1 MSSEGNKD
9 IAPEAV
15 SMEQSSISGAKR
27 KRGRPRKYEYPT
39 YELPQ
44 RAQPIQSIPPLQS
57 TQGGSNIRQDG
68 IQANHTSGDII
79 GPKMCTFQVLPAQK
93 TQGNRSVRP
102 KNSAN
107 LVKTSDNQSYSSKDD
122 ILGKR
127 FIGKM
132 TNKFPGFCLIT
143 VKVKDNQM
151 LKGWIPD
158 QNNLNPITPKY
169 DLAPEL
175 PMLRPSQVQK
185 QASAIPMQAAPPVPI
200 HLEDVTLAKPLQMRR
215 PVDKTIAK
223 HAMPLAAR
231 PYMGSG
237 VVAAVPVSLSP
248 SNVET
253 GTLAKKDT
261 QCMISQTSQSS
272 VAAVPITSVQPV
284 SVSGKKM
291 ANQNEL
297 LVEKSF
303 NDFEKDSES
312 SNGAKDS
319 SVKVERPNAALV
331 NEVVKDSTGERQPL
345 NVQVTDG
352 VGESSGQNQHFN
364 TTVNDEIKIASGS
377 KDQPNSTNSDHHSSK
392 EPSDIAEK
400 SDQPKI
406 ENVVLKGVD
415 DSKSDASDDC
425 HSGSARDEKEMK
437 VDSD

>member
-57 TQGGSNIRQDG
+57 TQGG
-68 IQANHTSGDII
+68 II

-93 TQGNRSVRP
+93 TQGNQSVRP

-107 LVKTSDNQSYSSKDD
+107 LVKTSDDQSYSSKDD

-185 QASAIPMQAAPPVPI
+185 QASAIPMQAAPPVPV

-253 GTLAKKDT
+253 GTLAKKAT

-284 SVSGKKM
+284 SVSDKKM

-303 NDFEKDSES
+303 NDFEKDLES

-319 SVKVERPNAALV
+319 SVKVEQPNAALV
-331 NEVVKDSTGERQPL
+331 NEVVKDSTGQHLTYVLPFLGERQPL

-352 VGESSGQNQHFN
+352 VGESSGQNQHVN

-406 ENVVLKGVD
+406 ETVVLKGVD

-437 VDSD
+437 VDSE